1 MKKKIIVKVLIVIII
16 LSMILLTGYK
26 FIFPTFIDVYSLKG
40 DYIPSVKTVLHQ
52 TKWVTNYDISTKNE
66 VFFKEYEY
74 GYQENVIEDVKT
86 YTNYLIQME
95 QFQVLKPY
103 DLSDISNTSIYL
115 GKKSHIDEQY
125 ILLVNIEYTSSS
137 YKIAVSKKRGTILE

>member
-1 MKKKIIVKVLIVIII
+1 MII

-66 VFFKEYEY
+66 VLFKEYEY

-86 YTNYLIQME
+86 YTHYLIQMA

>member
-1 MKKKIIVKVLIVIII
+1 MKKKIIVKVFIVMII

-66 VFFKEYEY
+66 VLFKEYEY